1 MKPWLWLIPFLAGC
15 TDPVRYDP
23 DADGRAMLATAQAAA
38 LAGGRH
44 LMVVFGAEWCPDCR
58 KLHDNL
64 TSREV
69 RDYLDDHM
77 DYVTIDVGN
86 KDRNLDLAANY
97 GVTVANGIPVAVF
110 FDGQGQVIGTTNQGQ
125 LEPSRYL
132 SSRQILKFV
141 RTIVEERKVSE
152 FEKVRYVR

>member
-1 MKPWLWLIPFLAGC
+1 MNAWLLLILCLVGC
-15 TDPVRYDP
+15 AEPVRYDP
-23 DADGRAMLATAQAAA
+23 DADSSALLAKAQAAA
-38 LAGGRH
+38 LADGRH

-64 TSREV
+64 TSPEV

-77 DYVTIDVGN
+77 DYVTIDVGD
-86 KDRNLDLAANY
+86 KDRNLDLADNF

-110 FDGQGQVIGTTNQGQ
+110 FDEHGEVIGTTNEGQ

-132 SSRQILKFV
+132 TSRQILKFV
-141 RTIVEERKVSE
+141 RAIVEERKVSK
-152 FEKVRYVR
+152 FEKVRQAK